1 MHSDNYIPANPMQT
15 PASII
20 KQAELFSDYLLA
32 LSNAPLLSNMDL
44 VTKTKGKNNNKSTKN
59 VLAPQLILFFIF
71 FFPNLK

>member
-32 LSNAPLLSNMDL
+32 LSNAPLISNMDL
-44 VTKTKGKNNNKSTKN
+44 VTKTK
-59 VLAPQLILFFIF
+59 A
-71 FFPNLK
+71 